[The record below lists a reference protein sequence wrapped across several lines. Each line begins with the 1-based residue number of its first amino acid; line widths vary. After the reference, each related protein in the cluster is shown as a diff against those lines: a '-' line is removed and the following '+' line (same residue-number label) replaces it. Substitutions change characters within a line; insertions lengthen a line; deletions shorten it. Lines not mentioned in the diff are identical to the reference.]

1 MTQLA
6 KDAGGP
12 DLATLRAA
20 LRVVQRD
27 LDTEEPGPGRL
38 RLVGTETGVFVA
50 LPDGRFW
57 PGGAGAL
64 PSAPNLPE
72 AVAAVAEATQECLGE
87 ILWKV
92 WPLCPDHGTGMY
104 VRATESAGP
113 AWACGLEGGHTAAAV
128 GELRRAAARVR
139 PPGAD
144 GADDPEA
151 AADTPITREPLP
163 VDGDESVPA

>member
-27 LDTEEPGPGRL
+27 LDTEGPGPGRL

-64 PSAPNLPE
+64 PAAPDLAE

-92 WPLCPDHGTGMY
+92 WPRCPDHGVGMY
-104 VRATESAGP
+104 VWATESAGP
-113 AWACGLEGGHTAAAV
+113 AWACRLEGGHTAAAV
-128 GELRRAAARVR
+128 GELRRTAVRARLPV
-139 PPGAD
+139 AD
-144 GADDPEA
+144 GADAPETV
-151 AADTPITREPLP
+151 ADTPVTRESFPG
-163 VDGDESVPA
+163 DGDESVPA